1 MNHIWVQSAPRQ
13 RRVFISLGWVLTY
26 AYLKSMAYVEL
37 KNWHAN
43 RNRESD
49 TFSFLF
55 DSTGMWKGGN
65 VFLVL
70 DEMES

>member
-1 MNHIWVQSAPRQ
+1 MTSAD
-13 RRVFISLGWVLTY
+13 
-26 AYLKSMAYVEL
+26 LKSMTYVEL

-55 DSTGMWKGGN
+55 DSTGM
-65 VFLVL
+65 
-70 DEMES
+70 

>member
-1 MNHIWVQSAPRQ
+1 
-13 RRVFISLGWVLTY
+13 
-26 AYLKSMAYVEL
+26 MAYVEL